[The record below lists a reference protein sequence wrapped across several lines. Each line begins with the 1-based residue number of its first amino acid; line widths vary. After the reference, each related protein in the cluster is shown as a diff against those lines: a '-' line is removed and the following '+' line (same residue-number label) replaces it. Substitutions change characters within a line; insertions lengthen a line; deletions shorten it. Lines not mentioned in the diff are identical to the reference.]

1 MNEYDG
7 IIKKTPLNTTKKNK
21 DPNRPKTVL
30 EQQADLL
37 ARNQSGLDRA
47 LGGGGTYDFG
57 DDGDVNP
64 TLKAAPPGGGVMNT
78 SAEEYPKVKF
88 FKTDN
93 AKVIQGKKGAN
104 CYIVL
109 GGDRPSHDKSGYSG
123 KGGNRANSIDMVV
136 GRMASARKGKGPQ
149 DDATVHNSFSADAAR
164 IYMSQMT
171 DIDKNFGLAEGN
183 WEYLGPRSAIG
194 MKADQIRIVGRE
206 SVKIVTGKCIGCEGY
221 GWRGETNSFGGKIP
235 PAGPIELIAGNN
247 TSDRWIINMK
257 PGTLVPKI
265 EFVDRLQPIP
275 LGKNLRDC
283 LADLWSVVGSIWQCL
298 HTFLLTQNITNTTTT
313 ITTALFDAPSHAI
326 VGSLMT
332 LLQQIFV
339 ANPQYH
345 NRTNGTM
352 WEQNYLKPT
361 GNKYI
366 CSRNVRTT

>member
-1 MNEYDG
+1 MSEYDG
-7 IIKKTPLNTTKKNK
+7 IIKKTPLNTTKNNK
-21 DPNRPKTVL
+21 DPDRPKTVY
-30 EQQADLL
+30 EQQAEL
-37 ARNQSGLDRA
+37 ASGA
-47 LGGGGTYDFG
+47 PPASGTGGSYDFG

-64 TLKAAPPGGGVMNT
+64 GLKEVPPGGGVMNT
-78 SAEEYPKVKF
+78 PVDEYPKVNF
-88 FKTDN
+88 FASDN
-93 AKVIQGKKGAN
+93 AKVIQGKRNAN

-109 GGDRPSHDKSGYSG
+109 GGDRPSHEKSGYSG

-136 GRMASARKGKGPQ
+136 GRMSSARKGKGAS
-149 DDATVHNSFSADAAR
+149 DDATVHNSFSADSAR

-171 DIDKNFGLAEGN
+171 DLDKNFGLAEGN
-183 WEYLGPRSAIG
+183 WEYLGPRSGIG

-206 SVKIVTGKCIGCEGY
+206 SVKIVTGKCRGCEGY
-221 GWRGETNSFGGKIP
+221 GWRGETNSLGGKLP

-247 TSDRWIINMK
+247 TADRWVINMK

-275 LGKNLRDC
+275 MGKNLRDA
-283 LADLWSVVGSIWQCL
+283 LSDLWQIVSSIWQCL
-298 HTFLLTQNITNTTTT
+298 QTFLLTQGLTNIASTTTT
-313 ITTALFDAPSHAI
+313 WPLDAPSHMI
-326 VGSLMT
+326 IGNIMNLM
-332 LLQQIFV
+332 QQIFS